1 MGVLGSFKLLFPIF
15 PQFRRWGCLLI
26 GLIPTRG
33 FIGEPPTRI
42 LAYVHAIVVYIFG
55 ISRFGISSTILS
67 GHFPVVL

>member
-15 PQFRRWGCLLI
+15 PQFRRWGCLFI

-55 ISRFGISSTILS
+55 ISRFGISFTILS